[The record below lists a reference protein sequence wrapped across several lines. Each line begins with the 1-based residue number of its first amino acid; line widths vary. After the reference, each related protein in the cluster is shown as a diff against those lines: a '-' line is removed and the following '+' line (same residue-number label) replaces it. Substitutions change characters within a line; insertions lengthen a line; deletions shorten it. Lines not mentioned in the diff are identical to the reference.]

1 MIQKDLGNDYLSR
14 INAALTSV
22 RGVNKTDVKT
32 LGDRWGALG
41 VLRCPGYALSSA
53 GPAWMLALLLSSCS
67 RSAHEAAASLACPAC
82 RFGSVGGIFK
92 ASAEELQACPGI
104 GPTKAR
110 RLHETFHQPFRRS
123 ITASSAAAVAAGAGG
138 GTAAAAAAGA
148 GAPPVGQ
155 QQQQAAGVADAEAAA
170 VEAAA
175 ADEDADMEAEGEQA
189 VFGVELG
196 DLDADADFGASDEE
210 DEDADA
216 FM

>member
-1 MIQKDLGNDYLSR
+1 VIQKDLGNDYLSR

-32 LGDRWGALG
+32 LGDRWGPPG
-41 VLRCPGYALSSA
+41 VLRCPDYALSSA
-53 GPAWMLALLLSSCS
+53 GPAWMLALLLSSRS

-123 ITASSAAAVAAGAGG
+123 ITASSAAAAAAGAGG

-175 ADEDADMEAEGEQA
+175 DEDADMEAEGEQA

-196 DLDADADFGASDEE
+196 DLDADADFVASDEE